1 MISKFQIGLKSL
13 LRLELLE
20 PKFYGDLVYKLKKIA
35 GSNDFLA
42 QFIKM
47 ISHYK
52 KIGYNI
58 NIQLLSKI
66 FIDSDFCHNYLH
78 IPYLFFKCL

>member
-1 MISKFQIGLKSL
+1 MKSKFQIGLKSL

-20 PKFYGDLVYKLKKIA
+20 PKFYGDLVYKSKKIVC
-35 GSNDFLA
+35 SNDFLA
-42 QFIKM
+42 QFIKI

-78 IPYLFFKCL
+78 IPYLL